1 VVILVVYLGQ
11 YLQAEGNFRRMAVS
25 LKYLV
30 RDRRLVL
37 ALPSAFIGL
46 LPMTAGAMMG
56 APIVEEAA

>member
-1 VVILVVYLGQ
+1 
-11 YLQAEGNFRRMAVS
+11 MAVS